1 MRVAL
6 ATQRKGSCGR
16 RPAAPLTKSDG
27 FTNVGCAGAP
37 GARDPLLLLLKPM
50 AGSRWDPSQVD
61 RRGSPRA
68 EYRRT
73 PPARLDLAGQACAV
87 RDVNTNG
94 LRVEPAPPG
103 RAWYP
108 GQAVSGV
115 LYLRTSPPTPV
126 GGRILRIGHAGLA
139 IVPDGSGAW
148 PVAAAIETER
158 HQLQRSHRDR
168 RSKPR
173 ISLPMFLPSGPNP
186 SPIRDVSATGL
197 RYVLPPSER
206 LPALGSATE
215 GEVRLDPDTVILIRG
230 RVVRHAGRE
239 IAIALDPPG
248 LGPDVL
254 ALLRRRFL
262 GTSSEP
268 LP

>member
-1 MRVAL
+1 
-6 ATQRKGSCGR
+6 
-16 RPAAPLTKSDG
+16 
-27 FTNVGCAGAP
+27 
-37 GARDPLLLLLKPM
+37 M
-50 AGSRWDPSQVD
+50 AGSRWDSSQLD
-61 RRGSPRA
+61 RRASPRA

-94 LRVEPAPPG
+94 LRVEPAPAG

-126 GGRILRIGHAGLA
+126 GGRILRIGHGGLA

-148 PVAAAIETER
+148 PIAATIETER

-168 RSKPR
+168 RSEPR
-173 ISLPMFLPSGPNP
+173 ISRSSSGGEWCAMPVARSRSRSTP
-186 SPIRDVSATGL
+186 RGL
-197 RYVLPPSER
+197 
-206 LPALGSATE
+206 A
-215 GEVRLDPDTVILIRG
+215 
-230 RVVRHAGRE
+230 
-239 IAIALDPPG
+239 
-248 LGPDVL
+248 PDVL
-254 ALLRRRFL
+254 ALLRRRFS
-262 GTSSEP
+262 GASSEP

>member
-1 MRVAL
+1 MAL

-87 RDVNTNG
+87 RDVNANG

-108 GQAVSGV
+108 YRGWTRCLGV
-115 LYLRTSPPTPV
+115 L
-126 GGRILRIGHAGLA
+126 A
-139 IVPDGSGAW
+139 
-148 PVAAAIETER
+148 
-158 HQLQRSHRDR
+158 
-168 RSKPR
+168 
-173 ISLPMFLPSGPNP
+173 
-186 SPIRDVSATGL
+186 
-197 RYVLPPSER
+197 R
-206 LPALGSATE
+206 LPKLC
-215 GEVRLDPDTVILIRG
+215 
-230 RVVRHAGRE
+230 
-239 IAIALDPPG
+239 
-248 LGPDVL
+248 DV
-254 ALLRRRFL
+254 
-262 GTSSEP
+262 E
-268 LP
+268 